1 MINLNDRFLSHFCMI
16 GYAILIAGSFSF
28 GSLAIKYIDPLML
41 TTLRF
46 IFASIL
52 MGAIIILIR
61 KKMICFPKKFWR
73 FLILGN
79 LMGSYFVL
87 MFIALEFTDP
97 ISTGAVFTLTP
108 FIAMYFGL
116 VILKQKPSHFQVIS
130 LFVAGIGAI
139 WVIFNGSIEDLMS
152 FNIGLGEF
160 LFLIGC
166 SCQALYIPLVQ
177 KFNEGENILDTT
189 FWTLVGATICFCIYS
204 IFVVDVK
211 QIIHLPAIVWVCLL
225 YLTLF
230 ATAISFF
237 LLQYASNYL
246 PPGKTIS
253 YAYLTPAV
261 ICLIEGFLG
270 HGWVTFSVFL
280 GIILIVFGQIFLVST
295 VD

>member
-1 MINLNDRFLSHFCMI
+1 MVTYS
-16 GYAILIAGSFSF
+16 ILIAGSFSF
-28 GSLAIKYIDPLML
+28 GSIAITFVDPLII

-52 MGAIIILIR
+52 MGMILIFIN
-61 KKMICFPKKFWR
+61 KKMISFPKKFWR

-79 LMGSYFVL
+79 LMGAYFVL

-97 ISTGAVFTLTP
+97 LSTGAVFTLTP

-116 VILKQKPSHFQVIS
+116 LILNQKPSYFQIIS
-130 LFVAGIGAI
+130 LFIAGIGAI
-139 WVIFNGSIEDLMS
+139 WVIFKGSIDDLMS
-152 FNIGLGEF
+152 FNIGLGEL
-160 LFLIGC
+160 LFLVGC
-166 SCQALYIPLVQ
+166 ACQALYIPLVQ

-189 FWTLVGATICFCIYS
+189 FWTLIGATICFCIYS
-204 IFVVDVK
+204 FFVVDIK
-211 QIIHLPAIVWVCLL
+211 TIIYLPNIVWFCLL

-230 ATAISFF
+230 ATAFSFF

-261 ICLIEGFLG
+261 ICFFEGLLG
-270 HGWVTFSVFL
+270 HGWVTFSVLF
-280 GIILIVFGQIFLVST
+280 GVILIVFGQIFLVST
-295 VD
+295 ND